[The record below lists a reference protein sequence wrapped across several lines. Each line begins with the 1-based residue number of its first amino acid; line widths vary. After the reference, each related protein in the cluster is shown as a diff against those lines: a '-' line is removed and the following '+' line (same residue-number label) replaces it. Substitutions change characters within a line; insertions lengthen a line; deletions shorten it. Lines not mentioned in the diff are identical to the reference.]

1 MNILSEALNVDLSLT
16 SVNYF
21 DIDILKLPL
30 SILAAEESGSAPH
43 DSIARLNNDLSLV
56 FNLNRS
62 SSNAAASFS
71 ILAA

>member
-1 MNILSEALNVDLSLT
+1 MNILSEALKVDLSLT
-16 SVNYF
+16 SVKNF

-30 SILAAEESGSAPH
+30 SILAAEESGSASH
-43 DSIARLNNDLSLV
+43 DLIAELNNDLSLV

-62 SSNAAASFS
+62 SSNAATSFS

>member
-1 MNILSEALNVDLSLT
+1 MNILSEVLNVDLSLT
-16 SVNYF
+16 SVIYF

-30 SILAAEESGSAPH
+30 SILAAEESGSASH
-43 DSIARLNNDLSLV
+43 DLIAELNNDLSLV

-62 SSNAAASFS
+62 SSNAATSFS